1 MQAKEYHFT
10 INSCGGRWLLT
21 ILLTAIGTALCLILG
36 KEMGE
41 ASQIFVVAAIALVSV
56 ILASWAAS
64 AKVTVRLSE
73 KGFEHIW
80 NRRFF
85 LCFKKDRLIP
95 WNLIESMNLHTGGS
109 PARFETPAS
118 WYYFTLKVKSEKDYR
133 ISKSFM
139 GTFDT
144 DFTEFVRNSL
154 NIANEFRKSK
164 YPDLEPIAEI

>member
-1 MQAKEYHFT
+1 MQTKEYHFT
-10 INSCGGRWLLT
+10 IQSRGKRWLLM
-21 ILLTAIGTALCLILG
+21 LLLIACGTALTLILG

-85 LCFKKDRLIP
+85 LCFKKDRVIS
-95 WNLIESMNLHTGGS
+95 WNKIEGMNLHTGGS

-118 WYYFTLKVKSEKDYR
+118 WYYFILKVKDEKDYR

-139 GTFDT
+139 GTYDT
-144 DFTEFVRNSL
+144 DFTEFVRNFL

-164 YPDLEPIAEI
+164 YPDLNPIAEI

>member
-10 INSCGGRWLLT
+10 INSRGGRWLLT

-36 KEMGE
+36 KEMSE
-41 ASQIFVVAAIALVSV
+41 ASQIFVVAAAALVSV

-95 WNLIESMNLHTGGS
+95 WNQIEGMNLHTGGS

-118 WYYFTLKVKSEKDYR
+118 WYYFTLKVKGEKDYR

-144 DFTEFVRNSL
+144 DFTEFVRNFL
-154 NIANEFRKSK
+154 QIGNEFKK
-164 YPDLEPIAEI
+164 TLYPEMDLIAEI

>member
-10 INSCGGRWLLT
+10 INSRGGRWLLT
-21 ILLTAIGTALCLILG
+21 ILLTACGTALCLILG
-36 KEMGE
+36 KEMSE
-41 ASQIFVVAAIALVSV
+41 ASQIFVVAAVALVSA
-56 ILASWAAS
+56 ILAFWAAS

-95 WNLIESMNLHTGGS
+95 WNQIEGMNLHTGGS

-118 WYYFTLKVKSEKDYR
+118 WYYFTLKVKGEKDYR

-144 DFTEFVRNSL
+144 DFTEFVRNFL
-154 NIANEFRKSK
+154 GIANEFRKSK

>member
-10 INSCGGRWLLT
+10 INSRGGRWLLT

-36 KEMGE
+36 KEMSE
-41 ASQIFVVAAIALVSV
+41 ASQIFVVAAAALVSV

-95 WNLIESMNLHTGGS
+95 WNQVEGMNLHTGGS

-118 WYYFTLKVKSEKDYR
+118 WYYFTLKVKGEKDYR

-144 DFTEFVRNSL
+144 DFTEFVRNFL
-154 NIANEFRKSK
+154 QIGNEFKQTL
-164 YPDLEPIAEI
+164 YPEMDLIAEI

>member
-10 INSCGGRWLLT
+10 INSRGGRWLLT

-64 AKVTVRLSE
+64 AKVTVRMSE

-80 NRRFF
+80 NHRFS
-85 LCFKKDRLIP
+85 LCFKKDRLLP
-95 WNLIESMNLHTGGS
+95 WNLIEGMNLHTGGR
-109 PARFETPAS
+109 PARFETPTPR
-118 WYYFTLKVKSEKDYR
+118 YYFTLKVKDGKDYR

-139 GTFDT
+139 GTYDT
-144 DFTEFVRNSL
+144 DFTEFVRNFL
-154 NIANEFRKSK
+154 QIGNEFKQTL
-164 YPDLEPIAEI
+164 YPELDLITEI